1 VPVLARCIDP
11 EAARPD
17 CAGGAGSAGLVPG
30 GGTPDDAR
38 PDAPPGVGGGRAR
51 AWWSAVPD
59 QVGDGSTQQA
69 ESGGS
74 ACDGFM
80 SCGSRYLGLRVP

>member
-1 VPVLARCIDP
+1 VRVVPVPRVWCLEVARLTM
-11 EAARPD
+11 R
-17 CAGGAGSAGLVPG
+17 GL
-30 GGTPDDAR
+30 TR
-38 PDAPPGVGGGRAR
+38 RRGVGGGRAR

-74 ACDGFM
+74 ACDGFT